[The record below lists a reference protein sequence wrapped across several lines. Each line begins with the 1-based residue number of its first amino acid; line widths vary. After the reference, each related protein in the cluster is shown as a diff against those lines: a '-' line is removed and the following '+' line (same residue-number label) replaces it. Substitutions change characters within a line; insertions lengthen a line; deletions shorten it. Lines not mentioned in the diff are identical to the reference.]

1 MCPLWTCPLQTY
13 AEQPV
18 PLAADDG
25 RQQPLKPAVF
35 YILLALAGS
44 ESHGYGVMQ
53 AVRERSGGQVPLRTG
68 SFYRHLAR
76 LIEAGLVAE
85 AGTRRAGDDP
95 RRGTYYR
102 ITSRGQKVLA
112 AEHRRLAALV
122 AALDNLQQ
130 APGRGRA

>member
-1 MCPLWTCPLQTY
+1 MPIPGEEGGQL
-13 AEQPV
+13 
-18 PLAADDG
+18 
-25 RQQPLKPAVF
+25 PLKPAVF
-35 YILLALAGS
+35 YILLALSAS

-53 AVRERSGGQVPLRTG
+53 AVRDRSGGQVPLRTG

-76 LIEAGLVAE
+76 LIEAGLVTE
-85 AGTRRAGDDP
+85 AASRPAGDDP

-102 ITSRGQKVLA
+102 ITASGQRVLA

-122 AALDNLQQ
+122 AALDSLQQ